1 MISNIIPVSINR
13 YERPCS
19 ISEQGLAK
27 VGGEGL
33 ADKKMGRPTDNPKP
47 NKVTIRMDN
56 DTLEK
61 LDNYCRYNDIE
72 RSEGIRRA
80 IHKLD
85 DKK

>member
-1 MISNIIPVSINR
+1 MSDINVQ
-13 YERPCS
+13 YLCP
-19 ISEQGLAK
+19 AK
-27 VGGEGL
+27 VGGECL

-47 NKVTIRMDN
+47 NKITIRMDN

-61 LDNYCRYNDIE
+61 LDKYCKNNNIE
-72 RSEGIRRA
+72 RSEGVRQA

>member
-1 MISNIIPVSINR
+1 M
-13 YERPCS
+13 
-19 ISEQGLAK
+19 
-27 VGGEGL
+27 

-56 DTLEK
+56 NTLEK
-61 LDNYCRYNDIE
+61 LDNYCEKHNIE
-72 RSEGIRRA
+72 RSEGVRQA